1 MSEPN
6 ASGPTSRL
14 TERLKAF
21 RKTKLYDLL
30 AAVPLIVWYAFC
42 AERMLPTLTS
52 EISLVRLFVLTDIS
66 VLPVSLALST
76 VSHATT
82 LAFFAVLVVLFIVRQ
97 IPQRTAPGFFPRF
110 IAVAGT
116 FLGIGLLLLPPQELS
131 FPLYLTSLVL
141 IVGGTGF
148 AVYAALVLGRSISIV
163 PEARRLVT
171 SGPYAVIR
179 HPLYLAEFFALL
191 GVAMQYL
198 LPWALLLLAL
208 QSAFQFLRMKNE
220 EQVLVQTFP
229 EYKDYMRRT
238 ARLVPGVY

>member
-1 MSEPN
+1 LPEPST
-6 ASGPTSRL
+6 SGPTSRL
-14 TERLKAF
+14 TERLRAF

-30 AAVPLIVWYAFC
+30 AAVPLILWYAFC
-42 AERMLPTLTS
+42 AERMLPTLTG

-66 VLPVSLALST
+66 VLPVSLVVST
-76 VSHATT
+76 LSHATT
-82 LAFFAVLVVLFIVRQ
+82 LAFFAVLVVLFIVRRT
-97 IPQRTAPGFFPRF
+97 PQRTAAGFYPRF

-131 FPLYLTSLVL
+131 FSIYLTSLVL
-141 IVGGTGF
+141 VAGGTSL
-148 AVYAALVLGRSISIV
+148 AIYTALVLGRSISIV

-171 SGPYAVIR
+171 SGPYALIR

-198 LPWALLLLAL
+198 FPWALLLLAL
-208 QSAFQFLRMKNE
+208 QCVFQLLRMKNE

-238 ARLVPGVY
+238 ARLVPGLY

>member
-1 MSEPN
+1 MPEPN
-6 ASGPTSRL
+6 TSGPTSRL

-30 AAVPLIVWYAFC
+30 AAVPLIVWYAYC
-42 AERMLPTLTS
+42 AERMLPALTS

-82 LAFFAVLVVLFIVRQ
+82 LIFFAVLVVLFIVRQ

-141 IVGGTGF
+141 IVGGTSF

>member
-6 ASGPTSRL
+6 TSEPPSRL
-14 TERLKAF
+14 VERIKAF
-21 RKTKLYDLL
+21 RNTKLYDLL
-30 AAVPLIVWYAFC
+30 AAVPLVVWYAFC
-42 AERMLPTLTS
+42 AERMLPTLTA

-76 VSHATT
+76 ISHATT
-82 LAFFAVLVVLFIVRQ
+82 LVFFAVLVVLFIVRQ
-97 IPQRTAPGFFPRF
+97 VPQRKASGFNPRF
-110 IAVAGT
+110 VAVAGT
-116 FLGIGLLLLPPQELS
+116 FLGVGLLLLPPQELS
-131 FPLYLTSLVL
+131 VPLYLISLML
-141 IVGGTGF
+141 IVGGTSF
-148 AVYAALVLGRSISIV
+148 AIYAALVLGRSISIV

-171 SGPYAVIR
+171 SGPYALIR

-191 GVAMQYL
+191 GVAIQYL

-208 QSAFQFLRMKNE
+208 QSAFQLLRMKKE
-220 EQVLVQTFP
+220 EQVLIQTFP

>member
-1 MSEPN
+1 MPEPN
-6 ASGPTSRL
+6 TSDPPSRP

-42 AERMLPTLTS
+42 AERLLPTLTA
-52 EISLVRLFVLTDIS
+52 EFSLVRLFILTDIS
-66 VLPVSLALST
+66 VLPVSLALGT

-82 LAFFAVLVVLFIVRQ
+82 LVFFAVLVVLFIVRQ
-97 IPQRTAPGFFPRF
+97 VPQRKAPGFNPRF
-110 IAVAGT
+110 VAVAGT
-116 FLGIGLLLLPPQELS
+116 FLGVGLLLLPPQELS
-131 FPLYLTSLVL
+131 VPLYLISLVL
-141 IVGGTGF
+141 IVGGTSF
-148 AVYAALVLGRSISIV
+148 SIYAALVLGRSISIV

-171 SGPYAVIR
+171 SGPYARIR

-191 GVAMQYL
+191 GVAIQYL

-208 QSAFQFLRMKNE
+208 QCAFQLLRMNNE
-220 EQVLVQTFP
+220 EQVLVEAFP

-238 ARLVPGVY
+238 ARLVPGLY